1 VRYVAVAAVAFDM
14 GGVLTQPP
22 FGGLEEYARRLGLP
36 DDAFKRY
43 FRGDAMM
50 GRLETRDITSREFF
64 KYVCV
69 SCQAQHEVRVDIHE
83 LAAAAQKGER
93 LRTDALDL
101 VREVHHRAK
110 TALLTNNVE
119 TAGWRTGFAFDL
131 FDVVVDSSQVGVR
144 KPEPAIYRL
153 LVEALSLE
161 PGAIAFFDDFD
172 ENVHP
177 ATQLGIQAFIFTTV
191 EDCRAILTQLG
202 VLGPPS

>member
-1 VRYVAVAAVAFDM
+1 MRYVAVAAVAFDM

-119 TAGWRTGFAFDL
+119 TAGWRTRRRH
-131 FDVVVDSSQVGVR
+131 SWR
-144 KPEPAIYRL
+144 
-153 LVEALSLE
+153 
-161 PGAIAFFDDFD
+161 
-172 ENVHP
+172 
-177 ATQLGIQAFIFTTV
+177 
-191 EDCRAILTQLG
+191 CC
-202 VLGPPS
+202 